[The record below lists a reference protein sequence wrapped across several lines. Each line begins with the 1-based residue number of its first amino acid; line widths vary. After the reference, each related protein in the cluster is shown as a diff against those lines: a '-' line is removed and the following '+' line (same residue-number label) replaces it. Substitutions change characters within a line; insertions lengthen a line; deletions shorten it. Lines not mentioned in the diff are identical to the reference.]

1 MLNYHLAETLQPA
14 LNKNK
19 TVATTVSGAAAGIS
33 NGTLHKVK
41 SVSFMEPTVYEY

>member
-1 MLNYHLAETLQPA
+1 MLNYQLAETLQPA

-19 TVATTVSGAAAGIS
+19 TAAVAAAVVGS
-33 NGTLHKVK
+33 GTLQKVK

>member
-19 TVATTVSGAAAGIS
+19 TVAKTVSGATGIGS
-33 NGTLHKVK
+33 GTLHKVK